1 MLPAAR
7 LTDLILSPLN
17 SGTGVPAP
25 LPIVAAGAPTVLI
38 GGLPAA
44 RMGDTCGAD
53 VILMGSMTVLIGGA
67 PAARLADPSVGGGAV
82 IGPGAPTV
90 MIGG

>member
-1 MLPAAR
+1 MQPAAR

-17 SGTGVPAP
+17 SGTGVPTP
-25 LPIVAAGAPTVLI
+25 LPIMPPGAPTVLI
-38 GGLPAA
+38 GGLQAA
-44 RMGDTCGAD
+44 RMGDSCGAD
-53 VILMGSMTVLIGGA
+53 FILMGSMTVLIGGA
-67 PAARLADPSVGGGAV
+67 PAARMGDPSVGGGAV